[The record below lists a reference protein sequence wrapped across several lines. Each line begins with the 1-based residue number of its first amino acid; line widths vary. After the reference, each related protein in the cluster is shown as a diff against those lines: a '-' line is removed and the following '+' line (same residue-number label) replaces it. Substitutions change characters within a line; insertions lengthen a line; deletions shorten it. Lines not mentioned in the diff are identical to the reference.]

1 MKEDGRRRLGWLRVL
16 GAVALTAVGAIWAT
30 ETSAE
35 EMPRVRSGSPFIRGV
50 ISDAVAWSP
59 TFRKIVTAIGATD
72 GIVYVEQGVCG
83 HGVRACLNFTVTRAA
98 GFRFLRILVDL
109 RSTSTAKGRLD
120 LIGTIGHEL
129 WHALE
134 VLADRT
140 LTTHTAIF
148 HFYSREAP
156 TSKDSFE
163 TAGAISAGLQ
173 VRHEAAGG
181 ATRVTQQASRDQCAG
196 LQGMTSTDGLWTW
209 SCS

>member
-1 MKEDGRRRLGWLRVL
+1 MKEDGRRRLRWLRVL
-16 GAVALTAVGAIWAT
+16 GAVVLTAVGAVWPT
-30 ETSAE
+30 ETRAE

-50 ISDAVAWSP
+50 ISDAIAWSP
-59 TFRKIVTAIGATD
+59 TFRRIVTAISATD

-98 GFRFLRILVDL
+98 GFRFLRVLIDV
-109 RSTSTAKGRLD
+109 RGASTHTGRLD

-140 LTTHTAIF
+140 LTTDVAIF

-156 TSKDSFE
+156 TARTSFE
-163 TAGAISAGLQ
+163 TKAAVSTGLQ
-173 VRHEAAGG
+173 VRHEAAGR
-181 ATRVTQQASRDQCAG
+181 ATLVTQQASRDSCAG
-196 LQGMTSTDGLWTW
+196 LQGMMSTDGLWTW
-209 SCS
+209 SCG